1 MVYFTWYQGLNSFKR
16 ECWSRVAEAYLLE
29 APDLQSAWLVGKD
42 EGGDLYILSA
52 MGTPC
57 VTLGILYL
65 AVSQLK
71 KIKKSLGKMYS
82 MKVLEVRKN
91 AKGVLPGQKERS
103 LRN

>member
-52 MGTPC
+52 LGTPC

-91 AKGVLPGQKERS
+91 AKGILPGQKERS

>member
-1 MVYFTWYQGLNSFKR
+1 M
-16 ECWSRVAEAYLLE
+16 LE

-52 MGTPC
+52 LGTPC

-91 AKGVLPGQKERS
+91 AKGILPGQKERS
-103 LRN
+103 LHN

>member
-1 MVYFTWYQGLNSFKR
+1 MLR
-16 ECWSRVAEAYLLE
+16 
-29 APDLQSAWLVGKD
+29 APDLQSAWLIGKD

-52 MGTPC
+52 LGTPC

-65 AVSQLK
+65 AVFQLK

-82 MKVLEVRKN
+82 MKILEVRKN
-91 AKGVLPGQKERS
+91 ANGVLPGQKERR